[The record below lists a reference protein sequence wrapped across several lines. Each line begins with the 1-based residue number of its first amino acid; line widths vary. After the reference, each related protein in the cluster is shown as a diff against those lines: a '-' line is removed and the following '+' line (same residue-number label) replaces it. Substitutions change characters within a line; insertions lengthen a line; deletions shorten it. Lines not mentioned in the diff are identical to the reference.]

1 MILFITFTNYLFI
14 RINEQENIQKSDRK
28 IPSRNEGQ
36 WRKDFYV
43 NIL

>member
-1 MILFITFTNYLFI
+1 MILFITFTNHLFI

-28 IPSRNEGQ
+28 IPSGNEGQ